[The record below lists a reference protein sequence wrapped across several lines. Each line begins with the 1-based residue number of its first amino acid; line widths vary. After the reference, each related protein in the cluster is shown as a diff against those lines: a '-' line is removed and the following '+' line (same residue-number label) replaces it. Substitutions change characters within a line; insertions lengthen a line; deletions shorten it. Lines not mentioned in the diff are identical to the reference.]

1 MDPVTIATAVVGIL
15 SPIIA
20 KGVEEVAK
28 SAFGDIYVEIKNKLS
43 KKPEGEKAINQ
54 FENDPAQGAEVFQR
68 ALIEQL
74 KADRELMHS
83 LAKTLQNKK
92 ITRSLVNQV
101 KAKNVAIAEKINK
114 INMS

>member
-1 MDPVTIATAVVGIL
+1 MDPVTVATAFVGFL

-28 SAFGDIYVEIKNKLS
+28 SALGDLYAEIKKKLS

-54 FENDPAQGAEVFQR
+54 FEHDPAQGAEVFQI

-83 LAKTLQNKK
+83 LAETLQNKQ
-92 ITRSLVNQV
+92 ITGPLVNKV
-101 KAKNVAIAEKINK
+101 DAKNVAIAEKINK